1 MIPIYSHSFNGRLTE
16 TEILRAIAA
25 KEMWNIQLKMLDD
38 YYKASN
44 RGILDQDRNHK
55 IPVPFGRK
63 LIKNVLGFMFKEG
76 CITYK
81 YPDDDPRLAE
91 KVTPI
96 FDDNDEE
103 TENIRLAREQALYGS
118 AFECL
123 FVDNPDARP
132 QFYRIPAR
140 QVIPVYIPSIK
151 PVMGACINYYTIND
165 SERHVDVYYKDRI
178 ERFVRNATSGLGLPT
193 VIPHFFGEVPV
204 LEYRNNEEG
213 LGDIEIVLGLIDAH
227 DEILSNAVDEDGK
240 FADALFI
247 LKNATL
253 DDEQLDKIRSMRMLD
268 DLPEDADASYLTK
281 PNVYDGREKLR
292 AKVEDLIYSMSGIP
306 NLSDRD
312 ALAQQSGE
320 ALKYLY
326 ATFEVMVAGDK
337 QSGFTDGLQKRLR
350 LICNYLNWLE
360 GKTGTSSVL
369 LQDVLPYK
377 ADKIAVKWKRNLPAE
392 STTTIN
398 NAVNASPFISQRTIL
413 EQLQQAGIVGDVAE
427 EEKRL
432 KEDQESGMKRN
443 AELAMGGYG
452 S

>member
-1 MIPIYSHSFNGRLTE
+1 MIPIYTLQFEDRLTE
-16 TEILRAIAA
+16 SQILRAIAA
-25 KEMWNIQLKMLDD
+25 KEMWNTELKMLED
-38 YYKASN
+38 YYNARN
-44 RGILDQDRNHK
+44 RTILQQDRNHK
-55 IPVPFGRK
+55 VAVPFGRK

-81 YPDDDPRLAE
+81 YPDGDPRLAE
-91 KVTPI
+91 KMKPI
-96 FDDNDEE
+96 FDDNDEQ

-123 FVDNPDARP
+123 FVDNPNAEP
-132 QFYRIPAR
+132 QFYRVPAS
-140 QVIPVYIPSIK
+140 QMIPVYLPSIK
-151 PVMGACINYYTIND
+151 PRMAACINFYTIND
-165 SERHVDVYYKDRI
+165 THRHVDVYYKDRI
-178 ERFVRNATSGLGLPT
+178 EKFTRTTGGLGIPT
-193 VIPHFFGEVPV
+193 VTTHFFGEVPV

-227 DEILSNAVDEDGK
+227 DEILSNGLDEDGK
-240 FADALFI
+240 FSDALLL
-247 LKNATL
+247 LKNAVL
-253 DDEQLDKIRSMRMLD
+253 DDEQLDKIREKRILD

-360 GKTGTSSVL
+360 GKSLAVNQLSS
-369 LQDVLPYK
+369 DTLPYK
-377 ADKIAVKWKRNLPAE
+377 ADQISVKWKRNLPAE

-398 NAVNASPFISQRTIL
+398 NAVNASPFISQRTVL
-413 EQLQQAGIVGDVAE
+413 EQMQQAGIVDDIAE

-432 KEDQESGMKRN
+432 IEDQDKNMKKN
-443 AELAMGGYG
+443 LDLAMSGYG

>member
-1 MIPIYSHSFNGRLTE
+1 MIPIYTLQFEGRLTE
-16 TEILRAIAA
+16 TQIMKAIAA
-25 KEMWNIQLKMLDD
+25 KEMWNIELKMLED
-38 YYKASN
+38 YYNARN
-44 RGILDQDRNHK
+44 RTILNQDRNHK
-55 IPVPFGRK
+55 VAVPFGRK

-81 YPDDDPRLAE
+81 YPDNDPRLSD
-91 KVTPI
+91 KMKPI
-96 FDDNDEE
+96 FDDNDEQ
-103 TENIRLAREQALYGS
+103 TENIRIAREQALYGS

-123 FVDNPDARP
+123 FVDNPDAEP
-132 QFYRIPAR
+132 QFYRVPAR
-140 QVIPVYIPSIK
+140 QIIPVYLPSIK

-165 SERHVDVYYKDRI
+165 TQRHVDVYYKDRI
-178 ERFVRNATSGLGLPT
+178 ERFVRNATNGLGLPT

-227 DEILSNAVDEDGK
+227 DEILSNGLDEDGK
-240 FADALFI
+240 FSDALLL
-247 LKNATL
+247 LKNAVL
-253 DDEQLDKIRSMRMLD
+253 DDEQLDKIREKRILD
-268 DLPEDADASYLTK
+268 DLPEDADATYLTK

-360 GKTGTSSVL
+360 GKTEVTSLL
-369 LQDVLPYK
+369 LQDSLPYK
-377 ADKIAVKWKRNLPAE
+377 ADQISVKWKRNLPAE
-392 STTTIN
+392 STTTIS
-398 NAVNASPFISQRTIL
+398 NAVNASQFISQRTIL
-413 EQLQQAGIVGDVAE
+413 EQMQQAGIVDDVDE

-432 KEDQESGMKRN
+432 KKDQEANTQKN
-443 AELAMGGYG
+443 VELVMSGYG
-452 S
+452 T